1 MLDQKFRNMKIILIH
16 VFHRQMERMKK
27 QIVLRIIYYQ
37 RKTVKI
43 GPKDSYRARFEKID
57 WTQAGKAHTPNNHAL
72 NSDTHTLFLS
82 ILILNSQC
90 SGVAIEGM
98 DIWYIGL
105 LTPQ

>member
-43 GPKDSYRARFEKID
+43 GPKGSYRARFEKID
-57 WTQAGKAHTPNNHAL
+57 WTQASKSHTPNIHAL
-72 NSDTHTLFLS
+72 NSDTHTMFFS
-82 ILILNSQC
+82 IDFSAGDSK
-90 SGVAIEGM
+90 SGKKFCE
-98 DIWYIGL
+98 IGKP
-105 LTPQ
+105 TFAEKS